1 MRKSSVLTAESTL
14 TSRYQTTIPNE
25 VRQVLGLQKNDKIR
39 YLVQPD
45 GSVLIRRVETGD
57 DDQVMTAFLDF
68 LEQDM
73 IRNPGQI
80 QPVPEDL
87 LHRAEMLLDGMEI
100 DLNAALDE
108 QDD

>member
-1 MRKSSVLTAESTL
+1 MRKSRVLTAESTL

-39 YLVQPD
+39 YSVQPD
-45 GSVLIRRVETGD
+45 GTVLMTRVAID
-57 DDQVMTAFLDF
+57 DDDRVMAAFLTF

-80 QPVPEDL
+80 QLVPADL
-87 LHRAEMLLDGMEI
+87 LSRAEVLLDGMEI
-100 DLNAALDE
+100 DINEAL
-108 QDD
+108 